1 MTDAPRIRHL
11 PATGHEDMAWKNG
24 LGRTA
29 EIARHPAAG
38 TVFDWRLSIATIEAD
53 GAFSAFSG
61 CDRTLI
67 PIEGAGL
74 ALDFADGETIAAN
87 RFEAMRFAGERA
99 CFGRL
104 LAGRTRDLNVIVRR
118 SAYAHAVTVVGP
130 SASVTNTGETMFV
143 VALGGAVA
151 ATADGGQW
159 RLGPDDALR
168 IDGPGIASHLTAI
181 DADARAAVVILR
193 RVPA

>member
-11 PATGHEDMAWKNG
+11 PATGQEDMAWKNG

-53 GAFSAFSG
+53 GAFSAFTG

-74 ALDFADGETIAAN
+74 ALDFADGETIA
-87 RFEAMRFAGERA
+87 AMRFAGERA